1 MGCQREFSGFMPI
14 FAFDYL
20 YQDPNMNLFKS
31 EQRTLHVLAK
41 GGKIV
46 KLKNESGQII
56 AVECYS
62 REGFVLSDYTLDVF
76 RKLKKKRLIKSQEG
90 QPYQINLNG
99 LRN

>member
-1 MGCQREFSGFMPI
+1 MIDFPLNFYLSGVS
-14 FAFDYL
+14 
-20 YQDPNMNLFKS
+20 MNKVDIKS
-31 EQRTLHVLAK
+31 LAK

-46 KLKNESGQII
+46 KLKNESGQLI

-62 REGFVLSDYTLDVF
+62 REGFVLSDCTLDVF

-99 LRN
+99 LRNVRPQLDNQ

>member
-1 MGCQREFSGFMPI
+1 MI
-14 FAFDYL
+14 TYL
-20 YQDPNMNLFKS
+20 DNNMNLSKS

-46 KLKNESGQII
+46 KVKNDLGQLI

-62 REGFVLSDYTLDVF
+62 REGFVLSDCTLDVF

-99 LRN
+99 LKSVRPQLDNQ

>member
-1 MGCQREFSGFMPI
+1 
-14 FAFDYL
+14 
-20 YQDPNMNLFKS
+20 MNLSKS

-41 GGKIV
+41 GGKIE
-46 KLKNESGQII
+46 NESGQLI

-62 REGFVLSDYTLDVF
+62 REGFVLSDCTLDVF

-99 LRN
+99 LRNVRPQLDNQ